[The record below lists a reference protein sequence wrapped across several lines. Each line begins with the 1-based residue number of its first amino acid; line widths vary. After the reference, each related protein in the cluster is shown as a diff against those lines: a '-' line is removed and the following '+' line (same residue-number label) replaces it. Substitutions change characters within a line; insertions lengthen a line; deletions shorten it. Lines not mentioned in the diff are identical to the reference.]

1 MQRWSVGSW
10 RPQSR
15 SPQLRLVLP
24 LYAHNLRYVIIVE
37 PNKHAESPTA
47 SSRAT
52 VAPMVTPMSTYENGS
67 LGAGRAAEDVLA
79 EMEQMRSRDVRWRDG
94 RAFSL
99 AYNAGPEVVA
109 LAEEAYRRFSGENA
123 LNTDAFPS
131 LRRMQNEVVRA
142 AIRWTHGDEDASG
155 FMTSGGTESLILC
168 VRAALRRAER
178 EGRSLPRPN
187 VVLPASAHAAF
198 EKAAD
203 YFGVENR
210 RVPVGADWRADT
222 TAMLAAVDEQTVLIV
237 GSAPGYPQGVI
248 DDITPLAAVAAERRF
263 NCHVDA
269 CMGGV
274 TLTYMER
281 DGSAVPLWDFRVDG
295 VTSISI
301 DLHKYGYASKGA
313 GVLLHRNK
321 FLRADQTFITDNWL
335 GGTYGSSGILGTK
348 SGGPIAAA
356 WAVMHHLGDDGYQR
370 LTAAARSTALRM
382 ADFIDAHPALELR
395 ARPDSTLLCFGM
407 SDELRH
413 DVFAV
418 ADALNALGWYVDK
431 QSPPKSIH
439 LTLNAVHEKVVDEFL
454 DDLSGVLDTV
464 GTAQGSAGSYGTVD

>member
-1 MQRWSVGSW
+1 MTTEKFT
-10 RPQSR
+10 
-15 SPQLRLVLP
+15 
-24 LYAHNLRYVIIVE
+24 VIG
-37 PNKHAESPTA
+37 P
-47 SSRAT
+47 
-52 VAPMVTPMSTYENGS
+52 
-67 LGAGRAAEDVLA
+67 GRDSAAVLA
-79 EMEQMRSRDVRWRDG
+79 DMESMRSADVRWRDG
-94 RAFSL
+94 RAFTL

-131 LRRMQNEVVRA
+131 LRRMQNEVVRHA
-142 AIRWTHGDEDASG
+142 LSWTHGDADSAG
-155 FMTSGGTESLILC
+155 FMTSGGTESLILA
-168 VRAALRRAER
+168 VRSAMKRAER
-178 EGRSLPRPN
+178 EGRTLDRPN

-210 RVPVGADWRADT
+210 RVEVGPDWRADT
-222 TAMLAAVDEQTVLIV
+222 DAMVAAVDDQTVLIV
-237 GSAPGYPQGVI
+237 GSAPGYPQGVV
-248 DDITPLAAVAAERRF
+248 DDITPLAGVAAANRF

-281 DGSAVPLWDFRVDG
+281 AGHVVPPWDFRVEG
-295 VTSISI
+295 VTSISV
-301 DLHKYGYASKGA
+301 DLHKYGYTSKGA

-356 WAVMHHLGDDGYQR
+356 WAVLHHLGDDGYER
-370 LTAAARSTALRM
+370 LTLAARATALRI
-382 ADFIDAHPALELR
+382 AAFVEQHPALELR
-395 ARPDSTLLCFGM
+395 ARPDTTLLCFGVA
-407 SDELRH
+407 DELRH

-418 ADALNALGWYVDK
+418 ADAINARGWYVDK

-439 LTLNAVHEKVVDEFL
+439 LTVNAVHTGVVDEFL
-454 DDLSGVLDTV
+454 ADLSGVLDRATDRTGTV
-464 GTAQGSAGSYGTVD
+464 GSYGTIE

>member
-1 MQRWSVGSW
+1 MTTDRSW
-10 RPQSR
+10 AIGPGRPQ
-15 SPQLRLVLP
+15 
-24 LYAHNLRYVIIVE
+24 
-37 PNKHAESPTA
+37 T
-47 SSRAT
+47 
-52 VAPMVTPMSTYENGS
+52 
-67 LGAGRAAEDVLA
+67 DVLA
-79 EMEQMRSRDVRWRDG
+79 DMESMRSRDVRWRDG
-94 RAFSL
+94 RAFTL
-99 AYNAGPEVVA
+99 AYNAGPEVVS

-131 LRRMQNEVVRA
+131 LRQMQNDVVRHA
-142 AIRWTHGDEDASG
+142 LSWTHGDGDAAG
-155 FMTSGGTESLILC
+155 FMTSGGTESLVLT
-168 VRAALRRAER
+168 VRAALKRAER

-187 VVLPASAHAAF
+187 VVLPTSAHAAF

-210 RVPVGADWRADT
+210 RVDVRPDWRADT
-222 TAMLAAVDEQTVLIV
+222 DAMVDAVDDQTVLVV
-237 GSAPGYPQGVI
+237 GSAPSYPQGVV
-248 DDITPLAAVAAERRF
+248 DDIAPLAAVAAANRF

-281 DGSAVPLWDFRVDG
+281 AGQQVPLWDFRVDG
-295 VTSISI
+295 VTSISV
-301 DLHKYGYASKGA
+301 DLHKYGYTSKGA

-356 WAVMHHLGDDGYQR
+356 WAVLHHLGDDGYER
-370 LTAAARSTALRM
+370 LTLAARRTALRI
-382 ADFIDAHPALELR
+382 ADFVEAHPALDLR
-395 ARPDSTLLCFGM
+395 ARPDSTLLCFGVA
-407 SDELRH
+407 DELRH

-418 ADALNALGWYVDK
+418 ADEINSRGWYVDK

-439 LTLNAVHEKVVDEFL
+439 LTVNAVHEFVVDDFL
-454 DDLSGVLDTV
+454 ADLSEAIDMT
-464 GTAQGSAGSYGTVD
+464 TGSTGQAGSYGTVD

>member
-1 MQRWSVGSW
+1 MTTDESW
-10 RPQSR
+10 AIGPGRPQ
-15 SPQLRLVLP
+15 
-24 LYAHNLRYVIIVE
+24 
-37 PNKHAESPTA
+37 T
-47 SSRAT
+47 
-52 VAPMVTPMSTYENGS
+52 
-67 LGAGRAAEDVLA
+67 DVLA
-79 EMEQMRSRDVRWRDG
+79 DMESMRSRDVRWRDG
-94 RAFSL
+94 RAFTL
-99 AYNAGPEVVA
+99 AYNAGPEVVS

-131 LRRMQNEVVRA
+131 LRQMQNDVVRHA
-142 AIRWTHGDEDASG
+142 LSWTHGDGDAAG
-155 FMTSGGTESLILC
+155 FMTSGGTESLVLT
-168 VRAALRRAER
+168 VRAALKRAER

-187 VVLPASAHAAF
+187 VVLPTSAHAAF

-210 RVPVGADWRADT
+210 RVEVRRDWRADT
-222 TAMLAAVDEQTVLIV
+222 DAMVDAVDDQTVLVV
-237 GSAPGYPQGVI
+237 GSAPSYPQGVV
-248 DDITPLAAVAAERRF
+248 DDIAPLAAVAAANRF

-281 DGSAVPLWDFRVDG
+281 AGQQVPLWDFRVDG
-295 VTSISI
+295 VTSISV
-301 DLHKYGYASKGA
+301 DLHKYGYTSKGA

-356 WAVMHHLGDDGYQR
+356 WAVLHHLGDDGYER
-370 LTAAARSTALRM
+370 LTLAARRTALRI
-382 ADFIDAHPALELR
+382 ADFVEAHPALDLR
-395 ARPDSTLLCFGM
+395 ARPDSTLLCFGVA
-407 SDELRH
+407 DELRH

-418 ADALNALGWYVDK
+418 ADEINSRGWYVDK

-439 LTLNAVHEKVVDEFL
+439 LTVNAVHEFVVDDFL
-454 DDLSGVLDTV
+454 ADLSEALDMT
-464 GTAQGSAGSYGTVD
+464 TGSTGQAGNYGTVD